1 MFKIPGLQSRN
12 APGSPR
18 AGGSCG
24 LPNLLCGR
32 RDQAAS
38 LDCGSSGV
46 CRDDFQVIRV
56 LGRGGFGE
64 VKLVR
69 HAKDRQVYAMKT
81 MDKAELYERRHVG
94 DALAGERAQA
104 ERDICVEAR
113 KWRCPFIMEMHAAF
127 QTEEKLYYVFE
138 YCPGGELLEHLCRC
152 ERQAFDE
159 LTARF
164 YAAEACL
171 ALEHLHSHDVI
182 HRDVRLENL
191 LLARDGHLKLADFGL
206 AKRLPGDALARP
218 SVAQPEGYGQV
229 FYPPEFLRGDEYGK
243 DLDCWQLGTAAFLM
257 MTGSLP
263 QLGAD
268 DPGDVQG
275 CSPAAGAFC
284 REALRPER
292 ARRLG
297 FPAGAAM
304 LRDHGFFQDLPW
316 DRLAAKSIDPPP
328 VGAAVA
334 VDATASIQSDA
345 FARDS
350 VARRGVIDFM
360 RLRDFTYRASGML
373 RNSLGLRSSR
383 GSAAPRRVCSTG
395 TISGSR
401 SLAMQT
407 FDTVTEEME

>member
-1 MFKIPGLQSRN
+1 MMFNIPGLQSRS
-12 APGSPR
+12 AQGPPG
-18 AGGSCG
+18 AGRSCG
-24 LPNLLCGR
+24 LPNLLSGR
-32 RDQAAS
+32 RGQQ
-38 LDCGSSGV
+38 LECGSPLSSPRGV
-46 CRDDFQVIRV
+46 CRDDFQVVRV

-69 HAKDRQVYAMKT
+69 HVKDGQVYAMKT
-81 MDKAELYERRHVG
+81 MDKAELHERKHVG
-94 DALAGERAQA
+94 DARAGERAQA

-113 KWRCPFIMEMHAAF
+113 QWRCPFILEMFAAF
-127 QTEEKLYYVFE
+127 QTEEKLYYLFE

-164 YAAEACL
+164 YTAEACL
-171 ALEHLHSHDVI
+171 ALEHLHSHGVV

-191 LLARDGHLKLADFGL
+191 LLAHDGHLKLADFGL
-206 AKRLPGDALARP
+206 AKRLPGDAASRS
-218 SVAQPEGYGQV
+218 SVARPEGYGQV
-229 FYPPEFLRGDEYGK
+229 FYPPEFLQGCEYGK

-257 MTGSLP
+257 MTGTLP

-268 DPGDVQG
+268 DPGDVPG
-275 CSPAAGAFC
+275 CSPAAVSFC

-297 FPAGAAM
+297 FPSGAAM
-304 LRDHGFFQDLPW
+304 LRDHGFFQDLCW

-334 VDATASIQSDA
+334 VGAKASVWSDA

-350 VARRGVIDFM
+350 LAGRGVVDFM
-360 RLRDFTYRASGML
+360 RLRDFTWRASNML
-373 RNSLGLRSSR
+373 RSTLRLRSSR
-383 GSAAPRRVCSTG
+383 DSGPRRGFST
-395 TISGSR
+395 GSR
-401 SLAMQT
+401 SLARQT
-407 FDTVTEEME
+407 CDTVTEESE